1 MVFLDETRPRFPR
14 EAVLLPGCDDDF
26 VEPNAFEALF
36 LSFGMILMAEFA
48 DKTFFVACIL
58 AMKYSRALV
67 FMGCWLGLVTI
78 TGISVALAMIF
89 EHSVIPQNYVQY
101 AAGALFAIFGLQM
114 FYEGYKNRGLKAS
127 DEMKDAADELG
138 DDGREGTE
146 MTVRFRKSSTSE
158 DPNDPEVTVE
168 MIESSSRRASQA
180 TSQSSDSTQNVG
192 CIKKTENSLGLCINK
207 VFLKAFLLTF
217 LGEWGDKSQLGTI
230 SLAATNPSAQLMV
243 FIGCSMG
250 YAACVGLAVLLGK
263 FVVSKIKITY
273 LNIAGGV
280 LFLGF
285 SAFTFYNAFMN
296 PEEDT
301 VSDLHDT
308 ECN

>member
-14 EAVLLPGCDDDF
+14 EAILLPRCDDDF
-26 VEPNAFEALF
+26 DEPNAFEALF

-67 FMGCWLGLVTI
+67 FMGWWLGLVTM
-78 TGISVALAMIF
+78 TGISVSLAMIF

-101 AAGALFAIFGLQM
+101 AAGALFAIFGFQM

-127 DEMKDAADELG
+127 DEMKDAADELSE
-138 DDGREGTE
+138 DGCQANE

-158 DPNDPEVTVE
+158 DPNDPDVTVE
-168 MIESSSRRASQA
+168 MIESSSRRSSQ
-180 TSQSSDSTQNVG
+180 TNSQSSDSTQNIG
-192 CIKKTENSLGLCINK
+192 CMKKTENSLGLCINK

-285 SAFTFYNAFMN
+285 SAFTFYNAFMH
-296 PEEDT
+296 PEDDT